1 MKQIIKYFNII
12 FTFKNMPR
20 IKSTPVHNE
29 VYVLQ
34 SIRKLLSTELIRL
47 IYEYINGRTKLII
60 DPKLN
65 WYMENI
71 HNPTKS
77 IEFNIKLKIILNN
90 LDMFKI
96 KKFYYSTLMCNPQI
110 YSYCEK
116 EGLEVFNL
124 YRNKELFMDCIVNYI
139 AIRISRYTNYKN
151 HILLPCSSFGDSEE
165 IKQNIEMWKIKE
177 EKENFSK
184 MPDINNTV
192 ILCKSILY
200 LYSKY
205 FSAS

>member
-1 MKQIIKYFNII
+1 M
-12 FTFKNMPR
+12 TR

-34 SIRKLLSTELIRL
+34 SIRKLLSTELVRL
-47 IYEYINGRTKLII
+47 IYEYINGRAKLII
-60 DPKLN
+60 DPKFN

-71 HNPTKS
+71 HSPTKS

-90 LDMFKI
+90 LDMYKI

-124 YRNKELFMDCIVNYI
+124 YRNKELFMDCIVNSI
-139 AIRISRYTNYKN
+139 VIRISRYVNYKN
-151 HILLPCSSFGDSEE
+151 HMLLSLSNLGHNGE
-165 IKQNIEMWKIKE
+165 IKQTVDMWRIKE

-184 MPDINNTV
+184 MPDINNV
-192 ILCKSILY
+192 VLLCKSILY